1 MKQPKQTHIL
11 VVRFSAM
18 GDVAMAVPVVKAVL
32 QKYPELHITFVSN
45 AFLAPLFANLDRCT
59 FHPAFTKGT
68 HKGIAGIWKLY
79 RELAKIQDFDALA
92 DLHNVLRSNLLR
104 KFFRL
109 SMVANAAINKGRSD
123 KKKLTT
129 KEKKHLK
136 PLSTSHQRYAD
147 VFEVIGFPVDLQ
159 EHQFFAAPTAM
170 PEKWK
175 QLLQPNKKWIGVAP
189 FAQHGEKMY
198 PLPKME
204 LLLHALTQRDD
215 VQILFFGA
223 PGKEAALLDGWQQN
237 FPSSLSLAGKMSFA
251 EELTVIGH
259 LSMMLSMDSA
269 NMHLA
274 SIFGVPVVSIWGATH
289 PFAGFYGWKQDPG
302 NIVQISLDCR
312 PCSVFGNKKCY
323 RGDHACMN
331 LITEQMILEKIQSV
345 IQ

>member
-1 MKQPKQTHIL
+1 MKQQNQNHIL

-18 GDVAMAVPVVKAVL
+18 GDVAMAVPEVKAVL

-45 AFLAPLFANLDRCT
+45 AFLAPLFANLDRCS
-59 FHPAFTKGT
+59 FHPAFTKGA

-79 RELAKIQDFDALA
+79 RELARTRDFNALA

-123 KKKLTT
+123 KKKLTIREN
-129 KEKKHLK
+129 KQLK
-136 PLSTSHQRYAD
+136 PLPTSHQRYAD
-147 VFEVIGFPVDLQ
+147 VFAAIGFPVDLQ
-159 EHQFFAAPTAM
+159 EQQFFTPPSPI

-175 QLLQPNKKWIGVAP
+175 RLLQPNKKWIGVAP
-189 FAQHGEKMY
+189 FAQHEEKMY
-198 PLPKME
+198 ALPKME

-223 PGKEAALLDGWQQN
+223 PGKEASLLDGWQQN

-312 PCSVFGNKKCY
+312 PCSVFGNKKCF

-331 LITEQMILEKIQSV
+331 LITEQMILEKIESV